1 MYSTYEDYAGVR
13 LIAYTQPDE
22 SFIQSLNVDKDDVV
36 TALDLVAYCAKVS
49 NPGNQSNTLSNKKLV
64 SYLIKHQ
71 HWSPLEMVDVILEID
86 TVRDIGRQIIRH
98 RSFVPQE
105 FSQRYED
112 ITKSFDG
119 RGMQFVIRQ
128 ARRQDEKNR
137 QNSIN
142 DIPEDVQ
149 LQWTAKQTQIIHE
162 AKLAYKWAID
172 NGIAKECARVVLP
185 EGNTTT
191 RMYFKGSIRSWIHF
205 VALRSGN
212 GTQLEHIL
220 IARACADAIQ
230 KVFPMITDFVAK
242 GENNE

>member
-1 MYSTYEDYAGVR
+1 MYETYEDYAGVK

-22 SFIQSLNVDKDDVV
+22 NFLQSLNLEPDSTV
-36 TALDLVAYCAKVS
+36 TALDLIAYCAKVS
-49 NPGNQSNTLSNKKLV
+49 NPGNQANTLTNERLV
-64 SYLIKHQ
+64 AYLIKHQ
-71 HWSPLEMVDVILEID
+71 HWSPLEMVDVVLEID
-86 TVRDIGRQIIRH
+86 TTRDIGRQIIRH

-112 ITKSFDG
+112 VTKSFDG

-128 ARRQDEKNR
+128 ARRQDVKNR
-137 QNSIN
+137 QNSID
-142 DIPEDVQ
+142 DIPDA
-149 LQWTAKQTQIIHE
+149 LQKQWAAKQNQIIHE
-162 AKLAYKWAID
+162 ATLAYRWAID

-205 VALRSGN
+205 ISLRSGN

-220 IARACADAIQ
+220 IARACAEAIH
-230 KVFPMITDFVAK
+230 KIFPMIDDFVVK
-242 GENNE
+242 GENDE